1 MDEVLKNYRKIN
13 IIISTATLIVIF
25 IFAIIF
31 IKIHFDAN
39 QKEIIKY
46 EDSNTLSYKVLLK
59 ENDYFDDLYVEQ
71 ENQYISRLINN
82 ISADFGYEF
91 ELPEDVSYDYDYSLT
106 LVADVS
112 DSKTGKTIYSLKEPL
127 KAYSKSGVSG
137 KLVID
142 EPIEIDYN
150 KYNDLITR
158 FVTQYE
164 LKNVNSNLQ
173 VRLNVDVSESNKK
186 FAKQGIASIGLNI
199 PLTENTVSIDTD
211 YGALGADKFFELD
224 NEETNNKW
232 LIAGIFLSSVGA
244 IGSIALII
252 YARKTETE
260 EDKYRSEVK
269 KIVNTYDG
277 YISKIQDEFNMDG
290 YQILKVASFADL
302 LEIRDTMHVPIIML
316 GNDENLTT
324 CFMIPATNNI
334 LYIFTIG
341 VTQYALPTGDRVEKV
356 SVSVSSDE
364 IIGEE
369 KSEEDEQIVQ

>member
-1 MDEVLKNYRKIN
+1 M
-13 IIISTATLIVIF
+13 
-25 IFAIIF
+25 
-31 IKIHFDAN
+31 
-39 QKEIIKY
+39 
-46 EDSNTLSYKVLLK
+46 
-59 ENDYFDDLYVEQ
+59 
-71 ENQYISRLINN
+71 
-82 ISADFGYEF
+82 
-91 ELPEDVSYDYDYSLT
+91 
-106 LVADVS
+106 
-112 DSKTGKTIYSLKEPL
+112 
-127 KAYSKSGVSG
+127 
-137 KLVID
+137 
-142 EPIEIDYN
+142 
-150 KYNDLITR
+150 
-158 FVTQYE
+158 
-164 LKNVNSNLQ
+164 
-173 VRLNVDVSESNKK
+173 
-186 FAKQGIASIGLNI
+186 
-199 PLTENTVSIDTD
+199 SIDAD

-316 GNDENLTT
+316 GNEENLTT

-341 VTQYALPTGDRVEKV
+341 VTQYALPTGDSMEKV

-369 KSEEDEQIVQ
+369 KREEDEQTVQ

>member
-1 MDEVLKNYRKIN
+1 MDEILKNYRKVN

-39 QKEIIKY
+39 QKEIVKY

-71 ENQYISRLINN
+71 ENQYISRLIDN

-112 DSKTGKTIYSLKEPL
+112 DPKTGKTIYSLKEPL

-164 LKNVNSNLQ
+164 LKNVDSNLQ

-186 FAKQGIASIGLNI
+186 FAKERNSVNWIKYSINR
-199 PLTENTVSIDTD
+199 E
-211 YGALGADKFFELD
+211 
-224 NEETNNKW
+224 
-232 LIAGIFLSSVGA
+232 
-244 IGSIALII
+244 
-252 YARKTETE
+252 
-260 EDKYRSEVK
+260 
-269 KIVNTYDG
+269 
-277 YISKIQDEFNMDG
+277 
-290 YQILKVASFADL
+290 
-302 LEIRDTMHVPIIML
+302 H
-316 GNDENLTT
+316 
-324 CFMIPATNNI
+324 
-334 LYIFTIG
+334 G
-341 VTQYALPTGDRVEKV
+341 VY
-356 SVSVSSDE
+356 
-364 IIGEE
+364 
-369 KSEEDEQIVQ
+369 